1 MKHNPIALA
10 LITTNLLVGCG
21 GGSGSVS
28 APEIAIAP
36 DNSTDNGAVTSPSTI
51 IKTGV
56 ISGFGSIYLD
66 GQRYLTDS
74 SSISV
79 NGLLG
84 QDISDLKVG
93 MKISLAVNESADGST
108 PEAVEV
114 NYENDI
120 EGVIT
125 AIDRNNRQLLLAG
138 TVIIY
143 NDVTHFINVSEVSL
157 SVGDRIEVSGYLDAS
172 STFVATYI
180 ELDDYFDNDSYEYTT
195 GLVSGHD
202 PLNQTFQLNSLTVD
216 YSGATIEGQIADNLT
231 IKVSGNVLG
240 TVLTAH
246 EVETVQTSYHGDF
259 NEVSIAHYEVEGI
272 VSAYDSVANSLTIN
286 GLSYGLATNLQIIG
300 GTTISVNEFVEVYI
314 DPTSNQ
320 IFKIEIKQQH
330 QTSDGRVK
338 GIISAIDSNNR
349 SISLNGQTYFFTD
362 NTRVEDDSNQYF
374 SFDSLMINDQVEIV
388 YISNNGVLQIQRIER
403 ENEQEYFQEWELK
416 GVATD
421 VDAANQTFSVN
432 GVVVS
437 LTAAVRYLVN
447 DAIVTA
453 EQFFT
458 QLSASPTS
466 MIEVEGYYDIGGA
479 FVPVKVEIEQTGSSN
494 NEHSGG
500 NNQSID
506 SDEDMDNSNHDHEFG
521 SDNDDDGVGYVEIE
535 GTVSQVLNASSFIL
549 NGREIRLDNLTELEV
564 NDVTTNLTDFM
575 ANVSVNT
582 RIEIEGYWVDSTYIY
597 ALEAEIEFG
606 DHD

>member
-1 MKHNPIALA
+1 MKHNQIALA
-10 LITTNLLVGCG
+10 LIINLLAGCG

-28 APEIAIAP
+28 APEIAMAP
-36 DNSTDNGAVTSPSTI
+36 ENPTDNGAVTSLSTI

-93 MKISLAVNESADGST
+93 MKISVAVNESEDGST
-108 PEAVEV
+108 PEAMEV

-143 NDVTHFINVSEVSL
+143 NDVTHLINVSEVSL
-157 SVGDRIEVSGYLDAS
+157 SVGDRIEVSGYLDAN

-180 ELDDYFDNDSYEYTT
+180 ELDDYFDNDSFEYTT
-195 GLVSGHD
+195 GLVSAHD
-202 PLNQTFQLNSLTVD
+202 PLNHTFQLNSLIVD

-231 IKVSGNVLG
+231 IKVSGNILD
-240 TVLTAH
+240 TLLIAH
-246 EVETVQTSYHGDF
+246 EVESVQRSYHGVFD
-259 NEVSIAHYEVEGI
+259 EDSIAHYEVEGI

-286 GLSYGLATNLQIIG
+286 GLSHGLATNLQIIG
-300 GTTISVNEFVEVYI
+300 GTTIEVHEFVDVYI
-314 DPTSNQ
+314 DPASNQ

-388 YISNNGVLQIQRIER
+388 YVSNNGVLQIQRIER

-416 GVATD
+416 GVATE
-421 VDAANQTFSVN
+421 VDAANQTLSVN

-437 LTAAVRYLVN
+437 LSATVRYLVN
-447 DAIVTA
+447 DSLVTA

-466 MIEVEGYYDIGGA
+466 MIEVEGYYDISGA
-479 FVPVKVEIEQTGSSN
+479 FVPVKVEVEQTRSSN
-494 NEHSGG
+494 NEHSDGDS
-500 NNQSID
+500 NQSID
-506 SDEDMDNSNHDHEFG
+506 SDEDMDNSNHDNEFG
-521 SDNDDDGVGYVEIE
+521 SDNDDAGVGYVEIE
-535 GTVSQVLNASSFIL
+535 GQVSQVLNATSFVL
-549 NGREIRLDNLTELEV
+549 SGREIRIDNLTELEI
-564 NDVTTNLTDFM
+564 NDITTNLEDFM
-575 ANVSVNT
+575 SNVSVNN
-582 RIEIEGYWVDSTYIY
+582 RIEIEGYWVDSSYIY
-597 ALEAEIEFG
+597 ALEAEI
-606 DHD
+606 

>member
-202 PLNQTFQLNSLTVD
+202 SRP
-216 YSGATIEGQIADNLT
+216 YSPY
-231 IKVSGNVLG
+231 KKG
-240 TVLTAH
+240 TL
-246 EVETVQTSYHGDF
+246 
-259 NEVSIAHYEVEGI
+259 
-272 VSAYDSVANSLTIN
+272 
-286 GLSYGLATNLQIIG
+286 
-300 GTTISVNEFVEVYI
+300 
-314 DPTSNQ
+314 
-320 IFKIEIKQQH
+320 
-330 QTSDGRVK
+330 R
-338 GIISAIDSNNR
+338 
-349 SISLNGQTYFFTD
+349 
-362 NTRVEDDSNQYF
+362 
-374 SFDSLMINDQVEIV
+374 
-388 YISNNGVLQIQRIER
+388 
-403 ENEQEYFQEWELK
+403 
-416 GVATD
+416 
-421 VDAANQTFSVN
+421 
-432 GVVVS
+432 
-437 LTAAVRYLVN
+437 
-447 DAIVTA
+447 
-453 EQFFT
+453 
-458 QLSASPTS
+458 
-466 MIEVEGYYDIGGA
+466 
-479 FVPVKVEIEQTGSSN
+479 
-494 NEHSGG
+494 
-500 NNQSID
+500 
-506 SDEDMDNSNHDHEFG
+506 
-521 SDNDDDGVGYVEIE
+521 
-535 GTVSQVLNASSFIL
+535 
-549 NGREIRLDNLTELEV
+549 
-564 NDVTTNLTDFM
+564 
-575 ANVSVNT
+575 
-582 RIEIEGYWVDSTYIY
+582 
-597 ALEAEIEFG
+597 
-606 DHD
+606 

>member
-1 MKHNPIALA
+1 MKLMKHNQIALA
-10 LITTNLLVGCG
+10 LIINLLAGCG

-28 APEIAIAP
+28 APEIAMASENP
-36 DNSTDNGAVTSPSTI
+36 TDNGAVTSPSTI

-93 MKISLAVNESADGST
+93 MKISVAVNESEDGST
-108 PEAVEV
+108 PEAMEV

-143 NDVTHFINVSEVSL
+143 NDVTHLINVSEVSL
-157 SVGDRIEVSGYLDAS
+157 SVGDRIEVSGYLDAN

-180 ELDDYFDNDSYEYTT
+180 ELDDYFDNDSFEYTT
-195 GLVSGHD
+195 GLVSAHD
-202 PLNQTFQLNSLTVD
+202 PLNHTFQLNSLIVD

-231 IKVSGNVLG
+231 IKVSGNILD
-240 TVLTAH
+240 TLLIAH
-246 EVETVQTSYHGDF
+246 EVESVQRNYHGVFD
-259 NEVSIAHYEVEGI
+259 EDSIAHYEVEGI

-286 GLSYGLATNLQIIG
+286 GLSHGLATNLQIIG
-300 GTTISVNEFVEVYI
+300 GTTIEVHEFVDVYI
-314 DPTSNQ
+314 DPASNQ

-388 YISNNGVLQIQRIER
+388 YVSNNGVLQIQRIER

-416 GVATD
+416 GVATE
-421 VDAANQTFSVN
+421 VDAANQTLSVN

-437 LTAAVRYLVN
+437 LSATVRYLVN
-447 DAIVTA
+447 DSLVTA

-466 MIEVEGYYDIGGA
+466 MIEVEGYYDISGA
-479 FVPVKVEIEQTGSSN
+479 FVPVKVEVEQTRSSN
-494 NEHSGG
+494 NEHSDGDS
-500 NNQSID
+500 NQSID
-506 SDEDMDNSNHDHEFG
+506 SDEDMDNSNHDNEFG
-521 SDNDDDGVGYVEIE
+521 SDNDDAGVGYVEIE
-535 GTVSQVLNASSFIL
+535 GQVSQVLNATSFVL
-549 NGREIRLDNLTELEV
+549 SGREIRLDNSTELEI
-564 NDVTTNLTDFM
+564 NDITTNLEDFM
-575 ANVSVNT
+575 SNVSVNN
-582 RIEIEGYWVDSTYIY
+582 RIEIEGYWVDSSYIY
-597 ALEAEIEFG
+597 ALEAEI
-606 DHD
+606 